1 MSSPQVLVL
10 RAAGVNCEVET
21 VQAWELAGA
30 RAQVVHINALRAN
43 PGQLLDYQILTI
55 PGGFSYGDDVSA
67 GKILANQMQVFL
79 GDQLRAF
86 AERDHLII
94 GICNGFQVLCKTG
107 LLHGGGGAGGLPAA
121 TITANI
127 SCKYEDRWVRLRRA
141 SENCVFLRRAAV
153 YELPVAH
160 GEGRVMACSD
170 EEMNRLAELGC
181 VAMQY
186 TSRNGA
192 SVAYPDNPNG
202 SMMDVAGLC
211 DPSGRVFGLMP
222 HPERFI
228 HETQHPE
235 WTSRDT
241 AQADGRA
248 IFESAVDHFH

>member
-1 MSSPQVLVL
+1 MSRPRVLVL

-21 VQAWELAGA
+21 VHAWELAGA
-30 RAQVVHINALRAN
+30 RAQMLHINALREH

-86 AERDHLII
+86 AERDRLII
-94 GICNGFQVLCKTG
+94 GICNGFQVLCKTS
-107 LLHGGGGAGGLPAA
+107 LLHGGHGGGDLPAA
-121 TITANI
+121 TITANV
-127 SCKYEDRWVRLRRA
+127 SGKYEDRWVRLRRA
-141 SENCVFLRRAAV
+141 SENCAFLKRAAV

-160 GEGRVMACSD
+160 GEGRVMAWSD
-170 EEMNRLAELGC
+170 QEMNRLAELGC

-186 TSRNGA
+186 TSSNGPP
-192 SVAYPDNPNG
+192 VAYPDNPNG

>member
-1 MSSPQVLVL
+1 MSSPRVLVL

-21 VQAWELAGA
+21 VHAWELAGA
-30 RAQVVHINALRAN
+30 RAQVVHINALREN
-43 PGQLLDYQILTI
+43 PGQLLDSQILTI

-86 AERDHLII
+86 AERDRLII
-94 GICNGFQVLCKTG
+94 GICNGFQVLCKTR
-107 LLHGGGGAGGLPAA
+107 LLHGGDGDNDLPAV
-121 TITANI
+121 TITANV
-127 SCKYEDRWVRLRRA
+127 SGKYEDRWVRLRR
-141 SENCVFLRRAAV
+141 SSDNCAFLRRAAV

-170 EEMNRLAELGC
+170 EEMNRLAELEC

-186 TSRNGA
+186 ISRNGTSA
-192 SVAYPDNPNG
+192 AYPDNPNG

-235 WTSRDT
+235 WTSRDN

-248 IFESAVDHFH
+248 IFESAVAHFH